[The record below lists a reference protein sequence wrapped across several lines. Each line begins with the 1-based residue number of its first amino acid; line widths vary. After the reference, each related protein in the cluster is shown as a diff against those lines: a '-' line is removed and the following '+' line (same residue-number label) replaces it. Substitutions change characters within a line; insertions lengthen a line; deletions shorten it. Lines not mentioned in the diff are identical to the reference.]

1 MVARRW
7 SAEEEKALA
16 EVKRRLKDQ
25 LANRP
30 QFPEGTIFC
39 DALPI

>member
-16 EVKRRLKDQ
+16 EVKRRLRDQ
-25 LANRP
+25 LSNRP
-30 QFPEGTIFC
+30 QFPEGNFIVFSNV
-39 DALPI
+39 L